1 MSDCLDRMMT
11 ESFILC
17 MSAFVPK
24 DLAWKR
30 TFEKF
35 HIALNKFI

>member
-1 MSDCLDRMMT
+1 MSDCLGKMMT

-30 TFEKF
+30 TFEKI
-35 HIALNKFI
+35 HVALKTY